1 MEMRTAIEGPVYL
14 YTVVVVPVTTEKYH
28 FSPHIVPVS
37 KIMALDRCGLTPG
50 WTEGHSHSYG

>member
-1 MEMRTAIEGPVYL
+1 
-14 YTVVVVPVTTEKYH
+14 VVVVPVTTEKYH